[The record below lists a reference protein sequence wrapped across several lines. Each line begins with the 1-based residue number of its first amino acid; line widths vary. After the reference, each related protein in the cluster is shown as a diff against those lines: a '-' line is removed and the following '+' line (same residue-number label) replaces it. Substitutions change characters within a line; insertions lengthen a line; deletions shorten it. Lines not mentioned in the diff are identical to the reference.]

1 MHMQARAH
9 HTRTDAHTHTTHNTR
24 THTHTTRLHGHAQ
37 VAALSL
43 EQRKLSAQLAAGGGA
58 GGGYGGVGTLT
69 EDALAALEK
78 RMTDRQARIEG
89 ALMQVG
95 WVCNVVCEG
104 AS

>member
-1 MHMQARAH
+1 M
-9 HTRTDAHTHTTHNTR
+9 
-24 THTHTTRLHGHAQ
+24 
-37 VAALSL
+37 